1 VFSDRTRQLYA
12 RTACNSKCI
21 GTLGRTRVGEMT
33 GRRRWSTEEILDTA
47 TALLRTTDADSFSV
61 RKLAATLGTDSSS
74 LYRHFRNKT
83 ELLRA
88 VADRVLLTAMDGY
101 RPDGD
106 WKQRVTALALRV
118 RDAFAEQPEVAVI
131 WGRYGSGGTGSRLV
145 MEEVL
150 QALRTSG
157 LPDRVVPARY
167 HRIVILLA
175 ALICAEGGISS
186 MTADE
191 YEQGMEQFRV
201 AVLGA
206 DPERFPALA
215 YFARDIRPIGA
226 DRRAAFEEILAAHLA
241 HLDAKT
247 PRT

>member
-1 VFSDRTRQLYA
+1 
-12 RTACNSKCI
+12 
-21 GTLGRTRVGEMT
+21 MT

-47 TALLRTTDADSFSV
+47 VALLRTNDVDSFSV
-61 RKLAATLGTDSSS
+61 RKLAAALGTDSSS

-83 ELLRA
+83 ELLRE
-88 VADRVLLTAMDGY
+88 VADRVLVAAMDGY
-101 RPDGD
+101 RPEGD
-106 WKQRVTALALRV
+106 WKQRITALALRL
-118 RDAFAEQPEVAVI
+118 REAFGRQPQLAAI

-157 LPDRVVPARY
+157 LPEQEIPARY
-167 HRIVILLA
+167 HRIVVLLT
-175 ALICAEGGISS
+175 ALISSEAGIS
-186 MTADE
+186 TVTPEE

-215 YFARDIRPIGA
+215 HFARDVRPLGA
-226 DRRAAFEEILAAHLA
+226 DRRAAFEEILAAQLA
-241 HLDAKT
+241 HIEARI
-247 PRT
+247 P